1 MQQGAP
7 DRVLQADGAGDVS
20 SVCLVCEG
28 VLAAASESGAVQL
41 WDVRSGGVLRVLEGH
56 ASEVWE
62 VCMAADGVL
71 ASASEDGTCRL
82 WRAASGE
89 CLHVLSHNHPARE
102 YLVSCA
108 GVASSPAA
116 SSASSAAAAAA
127 AALVATASSG
137 RVRLWRVTDGALVH
151 DLPTAAGDSVNCVAG
166 AGVGVVASGC
176 DSGAVRMW
184 CALGGT
190 CLRTIGV
197 AGPVDSLRA
206 VPCARGSGG
215 TLLAVAF
222 GGGEYAATGELGLY
236 DASSGVRRR
245 ALLPGGHRAPALGGI
260 VCAVGA
266 DALACSGGGRMRL
279 WRASSGELLQELAQ
293 HGDDFT
299 GVCVVAPGLLAAG
312 QACCVRLMAFE
323 PVDDEEEAGV
333 TAVPVAEA
341 VVAVAAAAPPAAPA
355 AEVAPAAAA
364 AAASGEPAPAS
375 GTVLLTVLLTAD
387 ERGVHLEPAG
397 GAATAA
403 AAVSS
408 SSSSSS
414 SSSDDEGD

>member
-56 ASEVWE
+56 AEEVWE

-108 GVASSPAA
+108 GVASSTAA
-116 SSASSAAAAAA
+116 SSAAAAA

-236 DASSGVRRR
+236 DASSGVRPVANAAGPCCRAGTGRQRWAASCARWAPMRLRAPGAGGCACGARAVASCCRSWRSTATISPVCAWWLRACWRQARPVVCGSWRSSRSTTRRKRASPQSQWPKQWWRWRLPRHQRRQRRRWRLLRQRQRR
-245 ALLPGGHRAPALGGI
+245 A
-260 VCAVGA
+260 
-266 DALACSGGGRMRL
+266 
-279 WRASSGELLQELAQ
+279 ASQ
-293 HGDDFT
+293 
-299 GVCVVAPGLLAAG
+299 
-312 QACCVRLMAFE
+312 R
-323 PVDDEEEAGV
+323 
-333 TAVPVAEA
+333 
-341 VVAVAAAAPPAAPA
+341 PPAA
-355 AEVAPAAAA
+355 
-364 AAASGEPAPAS
+364 
-375 GTVLLTVLLTAD
+375 
-387 ERGVHLEPAG
+387 RCC
-397 GAATAA
+397 
-403 AAVSS
+403 
-408 SSSSSS
+408 
-414 SSSDDEGD
+414 